1 MKKGDKIKFYLFG
14 APASGVVDR
23 VNRKEGT
30 VNIAEGG
37 VIYPNVQTFKELP
50 KKKKE
55 VPPWYILKIKKW
67 VEEDQN

>member
-14 APASGVVDR
+14 APANGVVDR
-23 VNRKEGT
+23 VNRKAGT

-37 VIYPNVQTFKELP
+37 FIYPNVQTFKELP

-55 VPPWYILKIKKW
+55 VPPWYILKIKK
-67 VEEDQN
+67 